1 MGVSMPVTLINVFSV
16 PQGKEDDFMKWW
28 HEVKDNITKQPGFI
42 SGQFHKSIKPESRY
56 NFINVA
62 LWEDED
68 VYWRAYEKSAAPMK
82 ARLTQWGIEMTPAL
96 YHVNFEY

>member
-42 SGQFHKSIKPESRY
+42 TGQFHKSIKPES
-56 NFINVA
+56 NI
-62 LWEDED
+62 
-68 VYWRAYEKSAAPMK
+68 
-82 ARLTQWGIEMTPAL
+82 
-96 YHVNFEY
+96 